1 MKNSKLYKRVVSPE
15 NIYNAIYGLESYTFE
30 KELLNSEDINLYN
43 QLTDKYNKPF
53 IDQIVA
59 DCENKII
66 EILNS
71 EDFFEIEV
79 FFKPKKYD
87 SISGKVEFRPIHTAE
102 LKVQICIVA
111 LLNVLMFDD
120 SGEKRKLSDIS
131 RLLPSNFY
139 GNVPSTDVAT
149 IFKPWNKQYQD
160 YSQKAIEAQRLYNKS
175 KRFSHEINL
184 DIKKFYPSIDP
195 LFIKDFI
202 LGKWPITFQADDIIC
217 LEVLLRKLL
226 FFKVKINEDCLD
238 LYYPDEVIEQ
248 IKEKKLYFNVG
259 LPQGL
264 PQAYFFG
271 NICMSLISKEIEN
284 VFRGDAYYYV
294 DDSIIYTKANVE
306 DFFDNVTKINNHVNE
321 QIKSIIKPQRNN
333 VRLKTFSEL
342 INYEISI
349 YKEKDG
355 KSTISPINPSISL
368 HLFAKPASAISFEI
382 IASMDEFEDYSLQK
396 KIESILSLIEYRLK
410 EIRDEELPNSK
421 DENTIKLLKRYK
433 KFYTNR
439 LNILKSREDN
449 FKDEEDID
457 KFIKRYGLDDSIK
470 KTCFFEKLED
480 DVFSVES
487 KIFIKQLHI
496 NRPLQSGLIK
506 EIQSFEAKIGR
517 KRSLNHYFSKV
528 LNGYIQFLDQN
539 NVTYKSLESKTNS
552 TIVSFDKVKKSR
564 KIDFIKSL
572 IQLLTFPDCKASQ
585 SQLALQNSFGQLLTD
600 YKIGYSSFVY
610 KNSSNFI
617 RRIVNAII
625 SKAFSV
631 SLNDSCNLI
640 KQDNRAISYDELR
653 ILMLARLKQFQV
665 DMFAGLTSKI
675 LKEFDQNINIGK
687 IDLSLFE
694 VLPTFSL
701 YVRDPEKIDNLIL
714 IHKYVNGIW
723 KNGSKFLHFYTLHN
737 EEHSIE
743 LIHNSV
749 KITKAIDYLSIK
761 KEDYYLLFLSC
772 YLHDIAMVLYP
783 RLDEFTEENQKTDLI
798 YSEWKTDLEKILNIE
813 IEPKANIKSIILE
826 YYQKVNDYFE
836 TKIRN
841 NHHKAGANFIK
852 NQSDLNFI
860 EPANRRLVADIS
872 EAHCYDAKDVYK
884 LKSTAQHD
892 ICDEKY
898 LMIILRLAD
907 LLDMSK
913 DRVSINILRQNINNM
928 SDISKYHWISHLAID
943 SCSIDSYFP
952 PFDSLGL
959 GLNDDFKLREV
970 IQIKIGMNTKLFT
983 TSKTKKCKDLYCF
996 VEPQDNAESKM
1007 SILINRGSNCN
1018 SDCNFACN
1026 WITSKHDY
1034 LFKELIELQKYLD
1047 RNTNNI
1053 FKTEIK
1059 VIFNFENSSLL
1070 PSDYMDIIK
1079 RGID

>member
-1 MKNSKLYKRVVSPE
+1 MKNSNLYKRIVSE
-15 NIYNAIYGLESYTFE
+15 VNIYNAIYSLESYTFE
-30 KELLNSEDINLYN
+30 KELLNSEDIGLYN

-53 IDQIVA
+53 IDQVVTECK
-59 DCENKII
+59 DSII
-66 EILNS
+66 DVLNS

-87 SISGKVEFRPIHTAE
+87 SISGKVEFRPIHTAR
-102 LKVQICIVA
+102 LKIQICIVA

-139 GNVPSTDVAT
+139 GNIPSIEVAT
-149 IFKPWNKQYQD
+149 IFKPWNNQYQE
-160 YSQKAIEAQRLYNKS
+160 YSQKAIEAQRLYNRS

-202 LGKWPITFQADDIIC
+202 LGKWPITFKADDFIC
-217 LEVLLRKLL
+217 LEALLRKLL
-226 FFKVKINEDCLD
+226 FFKLKISEDCLD
-238 LYYPDEVIEQ
+238 LYYPADIVEQ
-248 IKEKKLYFNVG
+248 IKEKELYFNVG

-284 VFRGDAYYYV
+284 VFKGDAYYYV
-294 DDSIIYTKANVE
+294 DDSIIYTKAKKE
-306 DFFDNVTKINNHVNE
+306 DFFDNINRINNKLNE
-321 QIKSIIKPQRNN
+321 QIKSIIKPQKNN
-333 VRLKTFSEL
+333 SRLRKFSEL
-342 INYEISI
+342 INYEIFI
-349 YKEKDG
+349 YNTPDG

-368 HLFAKPASAISFEI
+368 HFFAKPASAISFEI
-382 IASMDEFEDYSLQK
+382 IASMDEFEDYSLQM
-396 KIESILSLIEYRLK
+396 KIESIISLIEYRLREIK
-410 EIRDEELPNSK
+410 EGNLPNSK
-421 DENTIKLLKRYK
+421 DENTLKLLKRYK

-457 KFIKRYGLDDSIK
+457 KFIVRYGLNDSIK

-487 KIFIKQLHI
+487 KLFIKQLHI
-496 NRPLQSGLIK
+496 NKPLQSSLIK
-506 EIQSFEAKIGR
+506 NIQAFEAKIGR
-517 KRSLNHYFSKV
+517 KRLLNHYFSKV

-539 NVTYKSLESKTNS
+539 NIIYKFLESKTNT

-585 SQLALQNSFGQLLTD
+585 SQLTLQNSFSQLLKD

-653 ILMLARLKQFQV
+653 ILMLVRSKQFQV
-665 DMFAGLTSKI
+665 DMFAGLVHKI
-675 LKEFDQNINIGK
+675 LKEFDQNINVGK

-798 YSEWKTDLEKILNIE
+798 YSEWKADIDKITNIE
-813 IEPKANIKSIILE
+813 TEPKSDIKNIILE
-826 YYQKVNDYFE
+826 YYNKVNDYFE

-841 NHHKAGANFIK
+841 NHHKVGSNFIK
-852 NQSDLNFI
+852 NQSDLGFI
-860 EPANRRLVADIS
+860 EPASRRLVADIS

-884 LKSTAQHD
+884 LKSKALHD

-943 SCSIDSYFP
+943 TCSIDSFFP
-952 PFDSLGL
+952 PFDSSVLAVS
-959 GLNDDFKLREV
+959 DDFKLREI

-983 TSKTKKCKDLYCF
+983 TSKTKKCKDMFCF
-996 VEPQDNAESKM
+996 VEPQDNPESKM
-1007 SILINRGSNCN
+1007 SIFINRGGYCN
-1018 SDCNFACN
+1018 SHCNFVCS

-1053 FKTEIK
+1053 FRTEIK
-1059 VIFNFENSSLL
+1059 VIFSFENSSLL

-1079 RGID
+1079 KEID